1 MVSRRRFFAVAAGAL
16 VAVGG
21 GASAFLLTREPHAA
35 RAPWDPAAVAPGDD
49 ARLRALALAILAPNP
64 HNRQP
69 WLFELIGDDTIA
81 VYCDLERRL
90 PETDPFDRQI
100 TIGFGCFLELLA
112 MAAAADGHAAEIA
125 LFPEG
130 EPQPRLDGRPVAVV
144 TFAPSGAPAPDPLF
158 AHVRDRRSNKE
169 PFDTT
174 RPVPAEALAA
184 LVAASPGLTHASA
197 APDLVEALR
206 ALTFRAFAVE
216 ASTPRTHLESIRLLR
231 IGKAEIEASPDGIDI
246 GGAVPEL
253 LAAAGL
259 LTREAAAD
267 PESEAF
273 AQTTEMYR
281 EIMHTGMA
289 FVWLVTAGNTR
300 ADQIA
305 AGRGWARVNLAAAA
319 AGVSAHPV
327 SQALQ
332 EYPEMQVEAQALA
345 ALLDV
350 SGDASRVQ
358 MLARIG
364 YGPAVPPSPRWPVET
379 RIRPA

>member
-1 MVSRRRFFAVAAGAL
+1 MMTRRRLFAVTAGAL

-21 GASAFLLTREPHAA
+21 GTSAFLLTREPHAA
-35 RAPWDPAAVAPGDD
+35 RAPWDPAAADTRDD

-69 WLFELIGDDTIA
+69 WLFELVGEHTIA
-81 VYCDLERRL
+81 VFCDLDRRL

-112 MAAAADGHAAEIA
+112 MAAAADGHLAEIM
-125 LFPEG
+125 LFPDG
-130 EPQPRLDGRPVAVV
+130 EPQPRLDGRPLAVV
-144 TFAPSGAPAPDPLF
+144 TFARAGATQPDPLF
-158 AHVRDRRSNKE
+158 AHLHDRRSNKE

-174 RPVPAEALAA
+174 RTVPAEALAT
-184 LVAASPGLTHASA
+184 LVAA
-197 APDLVEALR
+197 APDLTSATAAPELVQALR
-206 ALTFRAFAVE
+206 ALTFRAFELE
-216 ASTPRTHLESIRLLR
+216 AATPRTHLESIRLLR

-267 PESEAF
+267 PASEAF

-281 EIMHTGMA
+281 DIMHTGMA
-289 FVWLVTAGNTR
+289 YVWLVTAGNTR

-305 AGRGWARVNLAAAA
+305 AGRAWARVNLAASAT
-319 AGVSAHPV
+319 GLSAHPV

-332 EYPEMQVEAQALA
+332 EYPEMQEEARALPI
-345 ALLDV
+345 LLGV
-350 SGDASRVQ
+350 PGNPARVQ

-364 YGPAVPPSPRWPVET
+364 YGPVVPPSPRWPLET

>member
-1 MVSRRRFFAVAAGAL
+1 MVSRRRFLAVVAGAL

-21 GASAFLLTREPHAA
+21 GASAFLLTREPRTAL
-35 RAPWDPAAVAPGDD
+35 APWGPAAVERHDD

-69 WLFELIGDDTIA
+69 WLFELVGDDTIV
-81 VYCDLERRL
+81 VYCDLDRRL

-100 TIGFGCFLELLA
+100 TIGFGCFLELLT
-112 MAAAADGHAAEIA
+112 MAAAADGHAAEIT

-144 TFAPSGAPAPDPLF
+144 AFSRSDPPAPDPLF
-158 AHVRDRRSNKE
+158 AHLRERRSNKE
-169 PFDTT
+169 PFDTS

-184 LVAASPGLTHASA
+184 LVAAAPDLTRASA
-197 APDLVEALR
+197 APDLVQALR
-206 ALTFRAFAVE
+206 ALTFRAFEIEAV
-216 ASTPRTHLESIRLLR
+216 TPRTHLESIRLLR

-246 GGAVPEL
+246 GGPVPEL

-267 PESEAF
+267 PASVAF
-273 AQTTEMYR
+273 AETSEMYR
-281 EIMHTGMA
+281 KIMQTGMA
-289 FVWLVTAGNTR
+289 YVWLVTAGNTR

-305 AGRGWARVNLAAAA
+305 AGRAWVRVNLAATA
-319 AGVSAHPV
+319 AGLSAHPV

-332 EYPEMQVEAQALA
+332 EYPEMQGEAHALTT
-345 ALLDV
+345 LLGV
-350 SGDASRVQ
+350 SDGASRVQ
-358 MLARIG
+358 MLGRIG

-379 RIRPA
+379 RMRPA

>member
-16 VAVGG
+16 VALGG
-21 GASAFLLTREPHAA
+21 GAAAFVLTREPHAA
-35 RAPWDPAAVAPGDD
+35 LAPWAEADTHDD

-69 WLFELIGDDTIA
+69 WLFELVGDDTIA
-81 VYCDLERRL
+81 VFCDLERRL

-100 TIGFGCFLELLA
+100 TIGFGGLLELLA
-112 MAAAADGHAAEIA
+112 MAAADDGHEARIT

-144 TFAPSGAPAPDPLF
+144 MFERTSASQPDPLF
-158 AHVRDRRSNKE
+158 AHLRLRRSNKE
-169 PFDTT
+169 PFDIT
-174 RPVPAEALAA
+174 RPVPSEALAT
-184 LVAASPGLTHASA
+184 LVAASPVLVRASA
-197 APDLVEALR
+197 EPDMVEALR
-206 ALTFRAFAVE
+206 TLTFRAFEVE
-216 ASTPRTHLESIRLLR
+216 AATPRTHQESTRLLR

-267 PESEAF
+267 PTSTAF
-273 AQTTEMYR
+273 AQTTAMYR

-289 FVWLVTAGNTR
+289 YVWLVTAGNTR

-305 AGRGWARVNLAAAA
+305 AGRAWVRVNLAATA
-319 AGVSAHPV
+319 AGLAAHPV

-332 EYPEMQVEAQALA
+332 EYPEMQGEARALQT
-345 ALLDV
+345 LLGVPD
-350 SGDASRVQ
+350 DATRVQ
-358 MLARIG
+358 MLGRIG

>member
-1 MVSRRRFFAVAAGAL
+1 MVSRRRFFAVVAGAL

-21 GASAFLLTREPHAA
+21 GASAFLLTREPRSAL
-35 RAPWDPAAVAPGDD
+35 APWDPAAIAPLDD

-69 WLFELIGDDTIA
+69 WLFELVGEDTIA
-81 VYCDLERRL
+81 VYCDPDRRL

-112 MAAAADGHAAEIA
+112 MAAAADGHAAVIA

-144 TFAPSGAPAPDPLF
+144 TFARTGAPPPDPLF
-158 AHVRDRRSNKE
+158 AHLRERRSNKE

-184 LVAASPGLTHASA
+184 LVAAAPDLTRASA

-206 ALTFRAFAVE
+206 ALTFRAFEIE
-216 ASTPRTHLESIRLLR
+216 AATPRTHLESIRLLR

-267 PESEAF
+267 PASTAF
-273 AQTTEMYR
+273 AQTTDMYR
-281 EIMHTGMA
+281 EITHTGMA
-289 FVWLVTAGNTR
+289 YVWLVTPDNTR

-305 AGRGWARVNLAAAA
+305 AGRAWVRVNLAATA
-319 AGVSAHPV
+319 AGLSAHPV

-332 EYPEMQVEAQALA
+332 EYPEMQEEALA
-345 ALLDV
+345 LATLLDV
-350 SGDASRVQ
+350 SGDTARVQ